1 MQTILA
7 AKLAKIV
14 YGEVNIL
21 HTKTDMADK
30 LVLVIIYTILIA
42 LVIVTLYPLLYVL
55 FASLSD
61 AGKLIVNK
69 GILWKPVGFSLDAY
83 KSVLANP
90 GIAIGYKN
98 TLFIVFFGVIVNL
111 FMTAL
116 GAYVLSRKHVMWNN
130 VFMFLIVFTMFFG
143 GGLIPLYL
151 TVKGV
156 GLLNSLWATILPFAI
171 STFNLIIMRTSFMG
185 IPDSLEES
193 AKIDGANHFTIL
205 FRIILPLSMPVIAVM
220 ILYYAVDK
228 WNGWFYASIFIQN
241 RELFPLQLVLR
252 EILISN
258 ATDSMSAGASAGDRF
273 QIGETIKYATIMVA
287 TIPILCVYPFVQRY
301 FVKGVMVGSLK
312 G

>member
-1 MQTILA
+1 MIKESGWFDRIFTIFNYTFL
-7 AKLAKIV
+7 
-14 YGEVNIL
+14 IL
-21 HTKTDMADK
+21 
-30 LVLVIIYTILIA
+30 

-61 AGKLIVNK
+61 SAQLLANK
-69 GILWKPVGFSLDAY
+69 GLLWKPVGFSLEAY

-90 GIAIGYKN
+90 GIATGFRN
-98 TLFIVFFGVIVNL
+98 TLFILVFGVIVNL

-116 GAYVLSRKHVMWNN
+116 GAYVLSRKNVMWNK
-130 VFMFLIVFTMFFG
+130 VFMFFIVFTMFFG

-151 TVKGV
+151 VVKGV
-156 GLLNSLWATILPFAI
+156 GLLDTLWSTILPFAI

-205 FRIILPLSMPVIAVM
+205 FRIVIPLSMPVIAVM

-228 WNGWFYASIFIQN
+228 WNGWFYASVFIKS

-252 EILISN
+252 EILIANS
-258 ATDSMSAGASAGDRF
+258 TESMSAGASAGDRF

-287 TIPILCVYPFVQRY
+287 TIPILCIYPFLQRF

>member
-1 MQTILA
+1 MILNYTF
-7 AKLAKIV
+7 L
-14 YGEVNIL
+14 IL
-21 HTKTDMADK
+21 
-30 LVLVIIYTILIA
+30 

-61 AGKLIVNK
+61 SAQLLANK
-69 GILWKPVGFSLDAY
+69 GLLWKPVGFSLEAY

-90 GIAIGYKN
+90 GIATGFRN
-98 TLFIVFFGVIVNL
+98 TLFILVFGVIVNL

-116 GAYVLSRKHVMWNN
+116 GAYVLSRKNVMWNK
-130 VFMFLIVFTMFFG
+130 VFMFFILFTMFFG

-151 TVKGV
+151 VVKGV
-156 GLLNSLWATILPFAI
+156 GLLDTLWSTILPFAI

-205 FRIILPLSMPVIAVM
+205 FRIIIPLSMPVIAVM

-228 WNGWFYASIFIQN
+228 WNGWFYASVFIKS

-252 EILISN
+252 EILIANS
-258 ATDSMSAGASAGDRF
+258 TESMSAGASAGDRF

-287 TIPILCVYPFVQRY
+287 TIPILCIYPFLQRF

>member
-1 MQTILA
+1 M
-7 AKLAKIV
+7 
-14 YGEVNIL
+14 
-21 HTKTDMADK
+21 KTESSWLDRLFNLMNYTLLLLLVMA
-30 LVLVIIYTILIA
+30 
-42 LVIVTLYPLLYVL
+42 TLYPLLYVL
-55 FASLSD
+55 FASFSD
-61 AGKLIVNK
+61 PARLLAYK
-69 GILWKPVGFSLDAY
+69 GLLWKPVGFSLEAY
-83 KSVLANP
+83 RSVLANP
-90 GIAIGYKN
+90 GIGVGFRN
-98 TLFIVFFGVIVNL
+98 TLFIVVFGVTVNI

-116 GAYVLSRKHVMWNN
+116 GAYVLSRKNVMWNK

-143 GGLIPLYL
+143 GGLIPMYL
-151 TVKGV
+151 VVKGV
-156 GLLNSLWATILPFAI
+156 GLLDSLWSTIIPFAI
-171 STFNLIIMRTSFMG
+171 GTFNLIIMRTSFMG

-228 WNGWFYASIFIQN
+228 WNGWFYASVFIKS

-258 ATDSMSAGASAGDRF
+258 STDSMSIGATAGDRF
-273 QIGETIKYATIMVA
+273 QIGETIKYATIIVA
-287 TIPILCVYPFVQRY
+287 TFPIMCVYPFLQRY

>member
-1 MQTILA
+1 MIKESGWFDRIFMILNYTF
-7 AKLAKIV
+7 L
-14 YGEVNIL
+14 IL
-21 HTKTDMADK
+21 
-30 LVLVIIYTILIA
+30 

-61 AGKLIVNK
+61 SAQLLANK
-69 GILWKPVGFSLDAY
+69 GLLWKPVGFSLEAY

-90 GIAIGYKN
+90 GIATGFRN
-98 TLFIVFFGVIVNL
+98 TLFILVFGVIVNL

-116 GAYVLSRKHVMWNN
+116 GAYVLSRKNVMWNK
-130 VFMFLIVFTMFFG
+130 VFMFFILFTMFFG

-151 TVKGV
+151 VVKGV
-156 GLLNSLWATILPFAI
+156 GLLDTLWSTILPFAI

-205 FRIILPLSMPVIAVM
+205 FRIIIPLSMPVIAVM

-228 WNGWFYASIFIQN
+228 WNGWFYASVFIKS

-252 EILISN
+252 EILIANS
-258 ATDSMSAGASAGDRF
+258 TESMSAGASAGDRF

-287 TIPILCVYPFVQRY
+287 TIPILCIYPFLQRF